1 MACSNC
7 SAATISFAV
16 PDDYRTDTPSE
27 ASVVSF
33 CPHCLTL
40 EPAPA
45 SERAAAAS
53 SDPEF
58 TRVSDAFPTQ
68 PERAIPL
75 ALALG
80 LCSSLA
86 TNRTAI
92 ELLLREVERAGT
104 DPLLVLDRLI
114 ADPSVNPAINLERRR
129 HQLEQLLY

>member
-7 SAATISFAV
+7 GTATISFAV
-16 PDDYRTDTPSE
+16 PDDYQTDAPSE
-27 ASVVSF
+27 ASVVTF

-40 EPAPA
+40 EPA

-58 TRVSDAFPTQ
+58 ARISDAFPTQ

-75 ALALG
+75 ALAIG

-86 TNRTAI
+86 RNRTAI
-92 ELLLREVERAGT
+92 ELLLREVERVGT

-114 ADPSVNPAINLERRR
+114 ADQSIDPAIDLERRR

>member
-7 SAATISFAV
+7 GTATISFAV
-16 PDDYRTDTPSE
+16 PEEYRTDAPSA

-40 EPAPA
+40 EPATGEA
-45 SERAAAAS
+45 TQTSEG
-53 SDPEF
+53 DPEF
-58 TRVSDAFPTQ
+58 TRVSDGFPTQ
-68 PERAIPL
+68 PARAVPL
-75 ALALG
+75 ALAIG

-104 DPLLVLDRLI
+104 DPLLVLDRLV
-114 ADPSVNPAINLERRR
+114 ADPSVDPAIDLERRR